1 MPTPDEE
8 FLRSK
13 LRLTQWL
20 FTGWLVVCIGAVFYH
35 AALRDRWEAKL
46 LSVQQ
51 SSHEFLLICESERDA
66 ERAQLAEVKKTIESA
81 CAE

>member
-20 FTGWLVVCIGAVFYH
+20 FTGWLVVCMGAVIWH
-35 AALRDRWEAKL
+35 AAEHELWVAELNK
-46 LSVQQ
+46 VKQ

-66 ERAQLAEVKKTIESA
+66 ERAQLQEVKKTIESA